1 VLTSSFHFA
10 DPTRLFLGETPPV
23 FLVEVAIRVVVLY
36 GVLLLSLSLLG
47 RRMSSRLTRN
57 ELLAIVSLSAAI
69 GPAVQDP
76 KQGLLPPVVAAALI
90 VLVQRVSAWVTLRSE
105 RFERVIEGDASTLV
119 ADGRMQIEAM
129 RSNGISR
136 QRLFAQLRSKG
147 LLNLGSVKRMYI
159 EPNGAFCV
167 LEAADAQPGLSLV
180 PDWDPEFRAEQQ
192 FLQKRQVCFECGALA
207 NPECPAR
214 TCTHCRDGRWVS
226 AVKV

>member
-1 VLTSSFHFA
+1 M
-10 DPTRLFLGETPPV
+10 
-23 FLVEVAIRVVVLY
+23 
-36 GVLLLSLSLLG
+36 LSLSLMG

-76 KQGLLPPVVAAALI
+76 KQGLLPPLVAAALI
-90 VLVQRVSAWVTLRSE
+90 VLVQRVSSWSTLRSE

-119 ADGRMQIEAM
+119 ANGRLQIDAM

-147 LLNLGSVKRMYI
+147 LLNLGAVERVYI

-167 LEAADAQPGLSLV
+167 LKTADVQPGLSLV
-180 PDWDPEFRAEQQ
+180 PDWDPAFRAEQQ
-192 FLQKRQVCFECGALA
+192 LLQERQVCFECGALA
-207 NPECPAR
+207 NAECEKLS
-214 TCTHCRDGRWVS
+214 CTHCRHFQWVS